1 MGPEKEYVVTIF
13 IAIIAVLII
22 TGGYASF
29 SGLAVREDTLTVE
42 MHKTMFK
49 KSDVFDVTVKIKPVM
64 FLAEESLM
72 IYLDDK
78 AVAVVALKKYLDDAG
93 LDYGVDVKNLGENNQ
108 EIITLKDPVLVN
120 LADHVSLEY
129 MQPGTMHRV
138 TVEFSMGDASAEGVF
153 SVE

>member
-13 IAIIAVLII
+13 ISIIAILII

-29 SGLAVREDTLTVE
+29 SGLAVREDTLEVE
-42 MHKTMFK
+42 MHKTVFK
-49 KSDVFDVTVKIKPVM
+49 RSDVFDVTVKIKPVM
-64 FLAEESLM
+64 FMAEESIM
-72 IYLDDK
+72 VYLDDK
-78 AVAVVALKKYLDDAG
+78 AIAVIALKKYLDDNG

-108 EIITLKDPVLVN
+108 EIITLREPLLVN
-120 LADHVSLEY
+120 LAEYVSVEY

-138 TVEFSMGDASAEGVF
+138 TVELSVGEARAEGLF